1 MKILYFNWVPTRA
14 FSFDGGGVSIYQK
27 NLLNYFSLK
36 KDVDV
41 YYLTTSY
48 AYDLIK
54 KESYIRE
61 CKKSEIDGIH
71 EFEIVNSP
79 ILAPSFFSF
88 NKVSPYFIADKTID
102 VIDEFIRKI
111 GDIDV
116 IHFNNLEGISARVLE
131 LKQKYPRIKFVYS
144 LHNYFPFCPQV
155 NLWYRD
161 KENCLDYLN
170 GEKCKNCNLFPVDY
184 NMKMFERSDFANLKH
199 RKLSK
204 IAGKIFSLFHQSEHF
219 DSNPDFKFRREN
231 YVKLINDNIDIV
243 LCVSERVKK
252 IAVKMGVSPYKCIVQ
267 YIGTKHADYASK
279 FPNIISHN
287 GLITMGYL
295 GYMRRDKGFY
305 FLLDTLEKI
314 PQSLANSIN
323 IVIAAPITDKS
334 AYNRLI
340 SLKSKFHSV
349 DIFDGYRPENL
360 KDILHDVNLG
370 VVPVLWED
378 NLPQVALE
386 FTAYGIPILTSDLG
400 GAQEITMS
408 NDFIFKAGDSD
419 DFILKLS
426 KIISNRNSLFE
437 FWPNE
442 TEKHILTS
450 VKNHCE
456 DLIKIYGT
464 K

>member
-1 MKILYFNWVPTRA
+1 MKILYFNWVPTKA
-14 FSFDGGGVSIYQK
+14 FSFDGGGVSVYQK
-27 NLLNYFSLK
+27 NLLNYFSK
-36 KDVDV
+36 KNNVDV

-54 KESYIRE
+54 KEPYIRK
-61 CKKSEIDGIH
+61 CKRSEINGIK

-88 NKVSPYFIADKTID
+88 NKVNAYF
-102 VIDEFIRKI
+102 VIDATITAIDKFIQSI

-131 LKQKYPRIKFVYS
+131 LKHKYPTIKFVYS

-161 KENCLDYLN
+161 KENCIDYLE
-170 GEKCKNCNLFPVDY
+170 GERCKNCNLFPVDY
-184 NMKMFERSDFANLKH
+184 KMKMFERSDFANLKH

-204 IAGKIFSLFHQSEHF
+204 IAGKIFSFFHKPEPF
-219 DSNPDFKFRREN
+219 DINPDFKFRREN
-231 YVKLINDNIDIV
+231 YIRLINNNIDVV
-243 LCVSERVKK
+243 LCVSQRVKN
-252 IAVKMGVSPYKCIVQ
+252 IAVKMGVAPSKCIVQ
-267 YIGTKHADYASK
+267 YIGTKHADYAPD
-279 FPNIISHN
+279 FPNIVSHN
-287 GLITMGYL
+287 GTITVGYL

-305 FLLDTLEKI
+305 FLLNTLEKM
-314 PQSLANSIN
+314 PQKLADSIHV
-323 IVIAAPITDKS
+323 VIAAPITDKS
-334 AYNRLI
+334 AYQRLI
-340 SLKSKFHSV
+340 RLKHKFQSV
-349 DIFDGYRPENL
+349 KIFNGYRPENL
-360 KDILHDVNLG
+360 KAILSSVNLG

-408 NDFIFKAGDSD
+408 KNFIFRAGDSN

-426 KIISNRNSLFE
+426 RIISNKTSFSE

-450 VKNHCE
+450 VSDHCE
-456 DLIKIYGT
+456 ALLKIYGT

>member
-1 MKILYFNWVPTRA
+1 MKILYFNWVPTKA

-27 NLLNYFSLK
+27 NLLNYFSQK
-36 KDVDV
+36 EDVDV

-48 AYDLIK
+48 AYDLIE
-54 KESYIRE
+54 KEPYIRK
-61 CKKSEIDGIH
+61 CKNTKIKGIK

-79 ILAPSFFSF
+79 ILAPSFYSF
-88 NKVSPYFIADKTID
+88 NKVSPYFMIDKTI
-102 VIDEFIRKI
+102 VAIDKFIQAI
-111 GDIDV
+111 GSVDV

-131 LKQKYPRIKFVYS
+131 LKKKYPQIKFVYS
-144 LHNYFPFCPQV
+144 MHNYFPFCPQV

-161 KENCLDYLN
+161 KENCIDYHE

-184 NMKMFERSDFANLKH
+184 KMKMFERSDFANLKH

-204 IAGKIFSLFHQSEHF
+204 IAGKVFSIFHKLEPF
-219 DSNPDFKFRREN
+219 DQNPDFKFRREN
-231 YVKLINDNIDIV
+231 YVNLINNNIDVV
-243 LCVSERVKK
+243 LCVSHRVKK
-252 IAVKMGVSPYKCIVQ
+252 IAIKMGISSAKCIVQ
-267 YIGTKHADYASK
+267 YIGTKHADYASN
-279 FPNIISHN
+279 FPNIMSHD
-287 GLITMGYL
+287 GTITLGYL

-314 PQSLANSIN
+314 PPKFTNLLNL
-323 IVIAAPITDKS
+323 VIAAPITDRS

-340 SLKSKFHSV
+340 KLKDRFHSV
-349 DIFDGYRPENL
+349 NIYDGYKPENL
-360 KDILHDVNLG
+360 KDILSGVNLG

-408 NDFIFKAGDSD
+408 KNFIFKAGDSN

-426 KIISNRNSLFE
+426 RIISNKMSLSE
-437 FWPNE
+437 FWPSK

-450 VKNHCE
+450 VSKHCE
-456 DLIKIYGT
+456 ELMKIYGT